1 MKSPRLLINNRIIKK
16 FVEVIKFSSN
26 FLFNLEIESREEKS
40 KVLFDFEETVDD
52 DPLTRELDQVW
63 AKDDLTYLEENTK
76 YVKQRE
82 KEIHQ
87 IVQSISDLNTIFKE
101 LASMVTEQVDIS
113 YLFLFFNC
121 AIVFF

>member
-1 MKSPRLLINNRIIKK
+1 M
-16 FVEVIKFSSN
+16 
-26 FLFNLEIESREEKS
+26 
-40 KVLFDFEETVDD
+40 LFDFEETVDE
-52 DPLTRELDQVW
+52 DPLTKQLDQVW

-101 LASMVTEQVDIS
+101 LASMVTEQVDLIS
-113 YLFLFFNC
+113 ITFWTVLMINGFKNIKNDL
-121 AIVFF
+121 